1 LAAPQTKTIFIA
13 FCSEKVYTRE
23 NILSSYMSLTRQI
36 AHNTLIQIAGK
47 IITTLLGLIAI
58 AMMTRYLGAERFGW
72 YITAISF
79 LQFAGILI
87 DFGLIP
93 VSAQMLSEGTHERTK
108 LFQNLMGFRALTA
121 FVCLLI
127 VPLVSLFFPYPH
139 EVKIAITFTTVSFFA
154 IALNQILTGFLQTEL
169 KMYAAS
175 FAELFGRIFLI
186 VGLFFLIQ
194 GHAGFLPIMLVVT
207 LSSVIYTLGMLF
219 FSSKYISLGMRFDW
233 SIWKDIIV
241 KMWPVTLSI
250 VFNVIYLKGDIL
262 LLSLYRSQEEVG
274 LYGAAYR
281 VIDIVTQ
288 IAMLSMGLLLPL
300 LSASWARKN
309 KAEFEG
315 HYTRAIIMMMIIGLP
330 MATGMYVLARP
341 IMQFVGGTEFVNG
354 ARALQTL
361 AIAVVGLYIGAI
373 YGHTAV
379 ALNKQKQT
387 IVVYISAAVLTLTGY
402 LVFVPQ
408 YGMIGAAWMS
418 VFSEVFVGI
427 FLFLII
433 HRQLKVSFPFL
444 QIGKII
450 LSCSVMGVA
459 IFFLQNI
466 PIALS
471 ITAGTAVYGTMLLLT
486 KTISKETL
494 HEITKR
500 S

>member
-1 LAAPQTKTIFIA
+1 
-13 FCSEKVYTRE
+13 
-23 NILSSYMSLTRQI
+23 
-36 AHNTLIQIAGK
+36 
-47 IITTLLGLIAI
+47 
-58 AMMTRYLGAERFGW
+58 
-72 YITAISF
+72 
-79 LQFAGILI
+79 
-87 DFGLIP
+87 
-93 VSAQMLSEGTHERTK
+93 
-108 LFQNLMGFRALTA
+108 
-121 FVCLLI
+121 
-127 VPLVSLFFPYPH
+127 
-139 EVKIAITFTTVSFFA
+139 
-154 IALNQILTGFLQTEL
+154 
-169 KMYAAS
+169 
-175 FAELFGRIFLI
+175 
-186 VGLFFLIQ
+186 
-194 GHAGFLPIMLVVT
+194 
-207 LSSVIYTLGMLF
+207 MLF

-459 IFFLQNI
+459 IFLLQNI

>member
-1 LAAPQTKTIFIA
+1 
-13 FCSEKVYTRE
+13 
-23 NILSSYMSLTRQI
+23 
-36 AHNTLIQIAGK
+36 
-47 IITTLLGLIAI
+47 
-58 AMMTRYLGAERFGW
+58 
-72 YITAISF
+72 
-79 LQFAGILI
+79 
-87 DFGLIP
+87 
-93 VSAQMLSEGTHERTK
+93 
-108 LFQNLMGFRALTA
+108 
-121 FVCLLI
+121 
-127 VPLVSLFFPYPH
+127 
-139 EVKIAITFTTVSFFA
+139 
-154 IALNQILTGFLQTEL
+154 
-169 KMYAAS
+169 
-175 FAELFGRIFLI
+175 
-186 VGLFFLIQ
+186 
-194 GHAGFLPIMLVVT
+194 
-207 LSSVIYTLGMLF
+207 
-219 FSSKYISLGMRFDW
+219 
-233 SIWKDIIV
+233 
-241 KMWPVTLSI
+241 
-250 VFNVIYLKGDIL
+250 
-262 LLSLYRSQEEVG
+262 
-274 LYGAAYR
+274 
-281 VIDIVTQ
+281 
-288 IAMLSMGLLLPL
+288 MLSMGLLLPL